1 MTYLLDTDIC
11 IYIMEGRNRHVA
23 RKWLSIPSSA
33 IALSAVTAAEMYS
46 GAARSDHPVRS
57 RERQEDFFEQFLI
70 LPFDEAAAKV
80 YGQIDGFLKRSG
92 VTIGPMDTQI
102 AAIALTRNLTLVTH
116 NTRHFSRVPELA
128 IEDWAVA

>member
-1 MTYLLDTDIC
+1 
-11 IYIMEGRNRHVA
+11 MEGRNRHVA

-33 IALSAVTAAEMYS
+33 IALSAVTTAEMYS
-46 GAARSDHPVRS
+46 GAARSDHPERS

-70 LPFDEAAAKV
+70 LPFDEEAAEV

-92 VTIGPMDTQI
+92 VRIGPMDTQI
-102 AAIALTRNLTLVTH
+102 AAIALVHNLTVVTH